1 MAVVEMEDK
10 LLYNLHLLNKL
21 IAREFICN
29 NKDLFCGDPSATQM
43 IIMNYILNHQNED
56 IYQKDLEEVLHLR
69 RATVS
74 GVLQTMEKHELVER
88 VLCDN
93 DVRCKKIILKEKA
106 KKMFD
111 MKRMEFYKMEE
122 VIKKG
127 LSEEEIEIFCHI
139 IESMQNNINEY
150 ANRRKD

>member
-1 MAVVEMEDK
+1 MEDR
-10 LLYNLHLLNKL
+10 LLYNLNLLNKL
-21 IAREFICN
+21 IGREFICN
-29 NKDLFCGDPSATQM
+29 NKDLFNGEPSTTQM
-43 IIMNYILNHQNED
+43 IIMDYILNHQDKD
-56 IYQKDLEEVLHLR
+56 IYQKDLEKVLHLR

-111 MKRMEFYKMEE
+111 IKRMEFFKLEE

-150 ANRRKD
+150 AKGRKD

>member
-1 MAVVEMEDK
+1 MEDK
-10 LLYNLHLLNKL
+10 LLYNLNLLNKL

-56 IYQKDLEEVLHLR
+56 IYQKDLEEALHLR

-74 GVLQTMEKHELVER
+74 GVLQTMEKHELIER

-111 MKRMEFYKMEE
+111 VKKMEFFKLEE

-127 LSEEEIEIFCHI
+127 LSDEEIEIFCHI

-150 ANRRKD
+150 AKRRKD

>member
-1 MAVVEMEDK
+1 MEDK

-56 IYQKDLEEVLHLR
+56 IYQKDLEEALHLR

-74 GVLQTMEKHELVER
+74 GVLQTMEKHELIER

-111 MKRMEFYKMEE
+111 VKKMEFFKLEE

-127 LSEEEIEIFCHI
+127 LSDEEIEIFCHI
-139 IESMQNNINEY
+139 IERMQNNINEY
-150 ANRRKD
+150 AMRRKD

>member
-1 MAVVEMEDK
+1 MEDK

-56 IYQKDLEEVLHLR
+56 IYQKDLEETLHLR

-74 GVLQTMEKHELVER
+74 GVLQTMEKHELIER

-111 MKRMEFYKMEE
+111 VKKMEFFKLEE

-127 LSEEEIEIFCHI
+127 LSDEEIEIFCHI

-150 ANRRKD
+150 AKRRKD

>member
-1 MAVVEMEDK
+1 MEDK
-10 LLYNLHLLNKL
+10 LLYNLNLLNKL

-74 GVLQTMEKHELVER
+74 GVLQTMEKHELIER

-111 MKRMEFYKMEE
+111 VKKMEFFKLEE

-127 LSEEEIEIFCHI
+127 LSDEEIEIFCHI

-150 ANRRKD
+150 VKRRKD

>member
-1 MAVVEMEDK
+1 MEDK

-56 IYQKDLEEVLHLR
+56 IYQKDLEEALHLR

-74 GVLQTMEKHELVER
+74 GVLQTMEKHELIER

-111 MKRMEFYKMEE
+111 VKKMEFFKLEE

-127 LSEEEIEIFCHI
+127 LSVEEIEIFCHI

-150 ANRRKD
+150 AKRRKD

>member
-1 MAVVEMEDK
+1 MEDK

-43 IIMNYILNHQNED
+43 IIMNYIFNHQNED
-56 IYQKDLEEVLHLR
+56 IYQKDLEEALHLR

-74 GVLQTMEKHELVER
+74 GVLQTMEKHELIER

-111 MKRMEFYKMEE
+111 VKKMEFFKLEE

-127 LSEEEIEIFCHI
+127 LSDEEIEIFCHI

-150 ANRRKD
+150 AKRRKD

>member
-1 MAVVEMEDK
+1 MEDK
-10 LLYNLHLLNKL
+10 LLYNLNLLNKL

-29 NKDLFCGDPSATQM
+29 NKDLFCSEPSTTQM
-43 IIMNYILNHQNED
+43 IIMDYILNHQNED

-111 MKRMEFYKMEE
+111 VKRMEFYKMEE

>member
-56 IYQKDLEEVLHLR
+56 IYQKDLEEALHLR

-74 GVLQTMEKHELVER
+74 GVLQTMEKHELIER

-111 MKRMEFYKMEE
+111 VKKMEFFKLEE

-127 LSEEEIEIFCHI
+127 LSDEEIEIFCHI

-150 ANRRKD
+150 AKRRK

>member
-1 MAVVEMEDK
+1 MEDK

-56 IYQKDLEEVLHLR
+56 IYQKDLEEALHLR

-74 GVLQTMEKHELVER
+74 GVLQTMEKHELIER

-111 MKRMEFYKMEE
+111 VKKMEFFKLEE

-150 ANRRKD
+150 AKRRKD

>member
-1 MAVVEMEDK
+1 MTLCKKIKIVDGDGSTLDISPVYNHIKDVIPKKKNTKKDIINKVQEISISKKDNTVLIENEFNKFKICDIAKE
-10 LLYNLHLLNKL
+10 LYDAIINWLWGNML
-21 IAREFICN
+21 RE
-29 NKDLFCGDPSATQM
+29 
-43 IIMNYILNHQNED
+43 ILN
-56 IYQKDLEEVLHLR
+56 
-69 RATVS
+69 
-74 GVLQTMEKHELVER
+74 
-88 VLCDN
+88 
-93 DVRCKKIILKEKA
+93 RCKKIILKEKA

>member
-1 MAVVEMEDK
+1 MEDK

-56 IYQKDLEEVLHLR
+56 IYQKDLEEALHLR

-74 GVLQTMEKHELVER
+74 GVLQTMEKHELIER

-111 MKRMEFYKMEE
+111 VKKMEFFKLEE

-127 LSEEEIEIFCHI
+127 LSDEEIEIFCHI

-150 ANRRKD
+150 AMRRMD

>member
-1 MAVVEMEDK
+1 MEDR
-10 LLYNLHLLNKL
+10 LLYNLNLLNKL
-21 IAREFICN
+21 IGREFICN
-29 NKDLFCGDPSATQM
+29 NKDLFNGEPSATQM
-43 IIMNYILNHQNED
+43 IIMDYILNHQDED
-56 IYQKDLEEVLHLR
+56 IYQRDLEEVLHLR

-74 GVLQTMEKHELVER
+74 GVLQTMEKHGLVER

-111 MKRMEFYKMEE
+111 AKKIEFFKLEE

-127 LSEEEIEIFCHI
+127 LSDEEIEIFCHI

-150 ANRRKD
+150 AKRRKD

>member
-1 MAVVEMEDK
+1 MEDK

-56 IYQKDLEEVLHLR
+56 IYQKDLEEALHLR

-74 GVLQTMEKHELVER
+74 GVLQTMEKHELIER
-88 VLCDN
+88 ALCDN

-111 MKRMEFYKMEE
+111 VKKMEFFKLEE

-127 LSEEEIEIFCHI
+127 LSDEEIEIFCHI

-150 ANRRKD
+150 AKRRKD

>member
-10 LLYNLHLLNKL
+10 LLYNLNLLNKL

-111 MKRMEFYKMEE
+111 VKKIDFFKLEE

-127 LSEEEIEIFCHI
+127 LSDEEIEIFCHI

-150 ANRRKD
+150 VKRRKD

>member
-1 MAVVEMEDK
+1 MEDK
-10 LLYNLHLLNKL
+10 LLYNLNLLNKL

-111 MKRMEFYKMEE
+111 VKKMEFFKLEE

-127 LSEEEIEIFCHI
+127 LSDEEIEIFCHI

-150 ANRRKD
+150 VKRRKD

>member
-1 MAVVEMEDK
+1 MEDK

-21 IAREFICN
+21 IAREFVCN
-29 NKDLFCGDPSATQM
+29 NKDLFCGGPSATQM

-56 IYQKDLEEVLHLR
+56 IYQKDLEEALHLR

-74 GVLQTMEKHELVER
+74 GVLQTMEKHELIER

-111 MKRMEFYKMEE
+111 VKKMEFFKLEE

-127 LSEEEIEIFCHI
+127 LSDEEIEIFCHI

-150 ANRRKD
+150 AKRRKD

>member
-1 MAVVEMEDK
+1 MEDK

-21 IAREFICN
+21 IAREFVCN

-56 IYQKDLEEVLHLR
+56 IYQKDLEEALHLR

-74 GVLQTMEKHELVER
+74 GVLQTMEKHELIER

-111 MKRMEFYKMEE
+111 VKKMEFFKLEE

-127 LSEEEIEIFCHI
+127 LSDEEIEIFCHI

-150 ANRRKD
+150 VKRRKD

>member
-1 MAVVEMEDK
+1 MEDK
-10 LLYNLHLLNKL
+10 LLYNLNLLNKL

-74 GVLQTMEKHELVER
+74 GVLQTMEKHGLVER

-111 MKRMEFYKMEE
+111 VKKIEFFKLEE

-127 LSEEEIEIFCHI
+127 LSDEEIEIFCHI

-150 ANRRKD
+150 VKRRKD

>member
-1 MAVVEMEDK
+1 MEDK

-21 IAREFICN
+21 IAREFVCN

-56 IYQKDLEEVLHLR
+56 IYQKDLEEALHLR

-111 MKRMEFYKMEE
+111 VKKMEFFKLEE

-127 LSEEEIEIFCHI
+127 LSDEEIEIFCHI

-150 ANRRKD
+150 VKRRKD

>member
-1 MAVVEMEDK
+1 MEDR
-10 LLYNLHLLNKL
+10 LLYNLNLLNKL

-56 IYQKDLEEVLHLR
+56 IYQKDLEEALHLR

-74 GVLQTMEKHELVER
+74 GVLQTMEKHELIER

-111 MKRMEFYKMEE
+111 VKKMEFFKLEE

-127 LSEEEIEIFCHI
+127 LSDEEIEIFCHI

-150 ANRRKD
+150 AKRRKD

>member
-1 MAVVEMEDK
+1 MENR
-10 LLYNLHLLNKL
+10 LLYNLNLLNKL

-29 NKDLFCGDPSATQM
+29 NKDLFNGEPSATQM
-43 IIMNYILNHQNED
+43 IIMDYILNHQDED
-56 IYQKDLEEVLHLR
+56 IYQRDLEEVLHLR

-74 GVLQTMEKHELVER
+74 GVLQTMEKHGLVER
-88 VLCDN
+88 VLYEK

>member
-1 MAVVEMEDK
+1 MEDK

-56 IYQKDLEEVLHLR
+56 IYQKDLEEALHLR

-74 GVLQTMEKHELVER
+74 GVLQTMEKHELIER

-111 MKRMEFYKMEE
+111 VKKMDFFKLEE

-127 LSEEEIEIFCHI
+127 LSDEEIEIFCHI

-150 ANRRKD
+150 AKRRKD

>member
-21 IAREFICN
+21 IAREFVCN
-29 NKDLFCGDPSATQM
+29 NKNLFCSEPSTTQM
-43 IIMNYILNHQNED
+43 IIMDYILNHQNED
-56 IYQKDLEEVLHLR
+56 IYQKDLEEALHLR

-74 GVLQTMEKHELVER
+74 GVLQTMEKHELIER

-111 MKRMEFYKMEE
+111 VKKMEFFKLEE

-127 LSEEEIEIFCHI
+127 LSDEEIEIFCHI

-150 ANRRKD
+150 AKRRKD

>member
-1 MAVVEMEDK
+1 MEDK

-56 IYQKDLEEVLHLR
+56 IYQKDLEEALHLR

-74 GVLQTMEKHELVER
+74 GVLQTMEKHELIER

-111 MKRMEFYKMEE
+111 VKKIEFFKLEE

-127 LSEEEIEIFCHI
+127 LSDEEIEIFCHI

-150 ANRRKD
+150 VKRRKD

>member
-21 IAREFICN
+21 IAREFVCN

-56 IYQKDLEEVLHLR
+56 IYQKDLEEALHLR

-74 GVLQTMEKHELVER
+74 GVLQTMEKHELIER

-111 MKRMEFYKMEE
+111 VKKMEFFKLEE

-127 LSEEEIEIFCHI
+127 LSDEEIEIFCHI

-150 ANRRKD
+150 AKRRKD

>member
-1 MAVVEMEDK
+1 MEDK
-10 LLYNLHLLNKL
+10 LLYNLNLLNKL

-74 GVLQTMEKHELVER
+74 GVLQTMEKHELIER

-111 MKRMEFYKMEE
+111 VKKIEFFKLEE

-127 LSEEEIEIFCHI
+127 LSDEEIEIFCHI

-150 ANRRKD
+150 VKRRKD

>member
-1 MAVVEMEDK
+1 MEDK
-10 LLYNLHLLNKL
+10 LLYNLNLLNKL

-29 NKDLFCGDPSATQM
+29 NKDLFCSEPSATQM

-74 GVLQTMEKHELVER
+74 GVLQTMEKHGLVER

-111 MKRMEFYKMEE
+111 VKKIEFFKLEE

-127 LSEEEIEIFCHI
+127 LSDEEIEIFCHI

-150 ANRRKD
+150 VKRRKD

>member
-1 MAVVEMEDK
+1 MEDR
-10 LLYNLHLLNKL
+10 LLYNLNLLNKL
-21 IAREFICN
+21 IGREFICN
-29 NKDLFCGDPSATQM
+29 NKDLFNGEPSATQM
-43 IIMNYILNHQNED
+43 IIMDYILNHQDED
-56 IYQKDLEEVLHLR
+56 IYQRDLEEVLHLR

-74 GVLQTMEKHELVER
+74 GVLQTMEKHELIER

-139 IESMQNNINEY
+139 IESMQNNINDY

>member
-1 MAVVEMEDK
+1 MEDK

-56 IYQKDLEEVLHLR
+56 IYQKDLEEALHLR

-74 GVLQTMEKHELVER
+74 GVLQTMEKHELIER

-111 MKRMEFYKMEE
+111 VKKMEFFKLEE

-127 LSEEEIEIFCHI
+127 LSDEEIEIFCHI

-150 ANRRKD
+150 VKRRKD

>member
-1 MAVVEMEDK
+1 MEDK

-56 IYQKDLEEVLHLR
+56 IYQKDLEEALHLR

-74 GVLQTMEKHELVER
+74 GVLQTMEKHELIER

-111 MKRMEFYKMEE
+111 VKKKEFFKLEE

-127 LSEEEIEIFCHI
+127 LSDEEIEIFCHI

-150 ANRRKD
+150 AKRRKD

>member
-1 MAVVEMEDK
+1 MEDK
-10 LLYNLHLLNKL
+10 LLYNLNLLNKL

-29 NKDLFCGDPSATQM
+29 NKNLFCSEPSTTQM
-43 IIMNYILNHQNED
+43 IIMDYILNHQNED

-111 MKRMEFYKMEE
+111 VKKIEFFKLEE

-127 LSEEEIEIFCHI
+127 LSDEEIEIFCHI

-150 ANRRKD
+150 VKRRKD